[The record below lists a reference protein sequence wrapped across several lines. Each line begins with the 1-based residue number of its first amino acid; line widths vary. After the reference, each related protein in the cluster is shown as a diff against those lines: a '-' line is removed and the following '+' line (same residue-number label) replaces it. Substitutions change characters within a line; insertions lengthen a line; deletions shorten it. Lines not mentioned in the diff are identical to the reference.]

1 MIVYKLIIYVF
12 STLIFATSIYAQY
25 VGDDTTDF
33 YAYYRISEYEYVNT
47 WSIANYDRL
56 TSISDI
62 YTDGKNR
69 FYFSYYDR
77 ILGKP
82 IFVTGTGKSF
92 KKMLVDSRTFRGH
105 GIALAV
111 DPNSFEA
118 HIAYINE
125 YDSSLQ
131 YANNIGFKF
140 ENYQVDKLGTLG
152 FKNISIVVSA
162 FREPIIFF
170 LNKSNY
176 LYLSRYYKGNFFTE
190 SVYTNTKLKAVVP
203 FLRDGRYSMFMQ
215 NYENGDIFYASRTTN
230 TAFRFYDS
238 TPLVENANKYLVYFD
253 NNKDFIIT
261 YNTKDNENR
270 VAQYRYLSGEVKKD
284 YTILE
289 AEDGI
294 QEFAADYLLENG
306 TTILYRNN
314 DGKLKFYHSG
324 DDIMID
330 LSVLGATEGE
340 LKLKSI
346 GGQLYVFIYKNATTK
361 ELKLALLNAFDT
373 SKMVKSLHQ

>member
-1 MIVYKLIIYVF
+1 MRVCKLIVFLFFILIYVC
-12 STLIFATSIYAQY
+12 SVDAQY
-25 VGDDTTDF
+25 VSDTSDF

-47 WSIANYDRL
+47 WTIASYDKL

-62 YTDGKNR
+62 YTDSKNR

-77 ILGKP
+77 VLGKP

-92 KKMLVDSRTFRGH
+92 KRMFVDSRTFRGY
-105 GIALAV
+105 GIALAI
-111 DPNSFEA
+111 DPDSFEA

-131 YANNIGFKF
+131 YANNIGFRF
-140 ENYQVDKLGTLG
+140 QNYQVDKLGSLG
-152 FKNISIVVSA
+152 FKNIKLVVSA

-170 LNKSNY
+170 LNRSNY

-190 SVYTNTKLKAVVP
+190 SVYTNMKLKKAVP
-203 FLRDGRYSMFMQ
+203 FLRDDRYSLFLQ
-215 NYENGDIFYASRTTN
+215 SFDSGDIFYASRTTN
-230 TAFRFYDS
+230 TAFQFYDK
-238 TPLVENANKYLVYFD
+238 TPLVKNADEYQVYFD

-261 YNTKDNENR
+261 YNTKDNQNR

-284 YTILE
+284 YTVFE

-294 QEFAADYLLENG
+294 EEFAADYLLENG
-306 TTILYRNN
+306 TTVLYRNN
-314 DGKLKFYHSG
+314 DGRLKFYHGG
-324 DDIMID
+324 DDITID
-330 LSVLGATEGE
+330 LSMLGYTEGE

-346 GGQLYVFIYKNATTK
+346 GREMYVFIYKNATTK
-361 ELKLALLNAFDT
+361 ELKLALLNALDT
-373 SKMVKSLHQ
+373 SKMAVQLYE